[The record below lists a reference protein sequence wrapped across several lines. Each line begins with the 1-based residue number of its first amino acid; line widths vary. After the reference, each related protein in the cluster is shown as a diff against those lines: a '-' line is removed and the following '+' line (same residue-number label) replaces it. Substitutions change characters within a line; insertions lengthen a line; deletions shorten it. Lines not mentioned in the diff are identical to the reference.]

1 MFLPTLNKVM
11 NAYLALDP
19 DSEKRL
25 SKLQGKVIAI
35 ELKPLNIT
43 FQCAFTANDVNL
55 MMDDTLIPN
64 TTIRGTPIQ
73 MLSMMITKNN
83 RQQFFADD
91 VVIEGDAELGQQ
103 VIQLFD
109 DMQIDWEEHLSQLFG
124 DATAHHTGRLVEKTS
139 SWLKDTI
146 DSFSQN
152 INEYLQEE
160 AAWLPSREA
169 LQDLFQDIDTLRMDI
184 DRLEARVKQAA
195 TRREAK

>member
-43 FQCAFTANDVNL
+43 FQCVFTASDVSL

-64 TTIRGTPIQ
+64 TIIRGTPIQ
-73 MLSMMITKNN
+73 MLSMMITKHN

-109 DMQIDWEEHLSQLFG
+109 ELQIDWEEHLSQLFG
-124 DATAHHTGRLVEKTS
+124 DATAHHTGRLVEKTR

-195 TRREAK
+195 TRGDAK